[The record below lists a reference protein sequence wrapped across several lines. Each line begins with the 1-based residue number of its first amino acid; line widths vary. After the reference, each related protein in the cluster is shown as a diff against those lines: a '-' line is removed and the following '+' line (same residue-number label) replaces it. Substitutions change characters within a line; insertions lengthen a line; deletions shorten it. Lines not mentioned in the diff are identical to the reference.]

1 MPQLHLRTNR
11 CKKQRPLDPL
21 SVDDVYFCMRFVETP
36 AFTARARQLL
46 SDDSYRALQVSL
58 LLRPEQ
64 GRLIP
69 GSRGLRKVR
78 WAAEGR
84 GKRGGLRIIYYWA
97 RSRDAIYM
105 LYVYGKQEQ
114 GDLTQAQLKMLI
126 QAVQEEFR

>member
-1 MPQLHLRTNR
+1 VPQLHLRTNKR
-11 CKKQRPLDPL
+11 KKERPLDPL
-21 SVDDVYFCMRFVETP
+21 SVDDVYFCMRFVETS
-36 AFTARARQLL
+36 AFTAGARHLL

-97 RSRDAIYM
+97 QSRDAVYM

-114 GDLTQAQLKMLI
+114 GDLTPAQLKMLI